1 MVSVLAVIVTGSP
14 GLGLRVFQIRRHGV
28 QIIFSH
34 VLRTVLN
41 HFGHCTKGSGDVSAI
56 RFKEIHLVNLNS
68 LSILLFIYIYINN
81 VNKKLEFNISFQ
93 LLAIL
98 MAGVA
103 CRPPSI
109 DCHC

>member
-56 RFKEIHLVNLNS
+56 RFKEIH
-68 LSILLFIYIYINN
+68 
-81 VNKKLEFNISFQ
+81 Q
-93 LLAIL
+93 LGSAPDSQTVMLATP
-98 MAGVA
+98 AFGTPA
-103 CRPPSI
+103 I
-109 DCHC
+109 DHSTA